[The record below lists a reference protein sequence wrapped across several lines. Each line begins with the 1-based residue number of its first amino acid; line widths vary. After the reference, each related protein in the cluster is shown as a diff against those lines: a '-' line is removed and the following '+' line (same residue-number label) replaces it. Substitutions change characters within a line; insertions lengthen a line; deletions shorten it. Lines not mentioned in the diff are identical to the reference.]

1 MRKYRVLFGGRRG
14 PVGRSEEAL
23 AALVPCA
30 RIARARSGGWYSLAM
45 WQHAGHPL
53 HYHSAGGA
61 TAQVASGRLA
71 KLENHPLSAQT
82 SPQAAAGLA
91 FDATSTQKGRDLLR
105 EVLSPVS
112 FGRCVLQRTPG
123 PPIRPLPAQRYVYA
137 RPPTRLRPSSLPATC
152 SPLPTLPSVPPQAP
166 ALDGNRRRRCR
177 RRRGAAPSP
186 SAALAAPPPSLS
198 PRPSLSPPPS
208 LSTLPSLLLLS
219 PPPSRRRRRAAV
231 AAEPPRRRR
240 RRRRRR
246 RCLRCPAVEGVPPSN
261 PARAA
266 SRARPAAAAGD
277 FRAVS
282 ASPAAPPTTTQPL
295 GPAWCPF
302 PLFSHVLS
310 PFVSRFS
317 FLCVALCRPSKVAST
332 AVAAAVAAV
341 AAAGAAGMAAAARAA
356 ALAAARA
363 PERTVAEA
371 QARFSALFSAIRSSS
386 LAAVA
391 AAPEAAMGVE
401 RCQWR
406 PRRRPRG
413 ARSRGA
419 AGGSRRR
426 RRGGAGVLP
435 AMASLSRC
443 ASLRFHEKSACAF
456 CSFVASV
463 RVSVRCACA
472 FLTLPTLLY
481 T

>member
-1 MRKYRVLFGGRRG
+1 MTTTRRQ
-14 PVGRSEEAL
+14 
-23 AALVPCA
+23 
-30 RIARARSGGWYSLAM
+30 M
-45 WQHAGHPL
+45 
-53 HYHSAGGA
+53 
-61 TAQVASGRLA
+61 
-71 KLENHPLSAQT
+71 
-82 SPQAAAGLA
+82 
-91 FDATSTQKGRDLLR
+91 
-105 EVLSPVS
+105 
-112 FGRCVLQRTPG
+112 QRTCCFTSAHDFQNFSWLTMM
-123 PPIRPLPAQRYVYA
+123 RR
-137 RPPTRLRPSSLPATC
+137 RLRVSQE
-152 SPLPTLPSVPPQAP
+152 SPESQGHHAHEHVVTRGCWSNRKVPPAI
-166 ALDGNRRRRCR
+166 
-177 RRRGAAPSP
+177 
-186 SAALAAPPPSLS
+186 
-198 PRPSLSPPPS
+198 
-208 LSTLPSLLLLS
+208 
-219 PPPSRRRRRAAV
+219 RAAV

-386 LAAVA
+386 LAAVDELQRRLWA
-391 AAPEAAMGVE
+391 WSGASGGRGGVE
-401 RCQWR
+401 RR
-406 PRRRPRG
+406 PQP
-413 ARSRGA
+413 
-419 AGGSRRR
+419 GSRRR
-426 RRGGAGVLP
+426 LQEASQGRGGSAPGDGLVESVCI
-435 AMASLSRC
+435 AS
-443 ASLRFHEKSACAF
+443 F
-456 CSFVASV
+456 
-463 RVSVRCACA
+463 
-472 FLTLPTLLY
+472 P
-481 T
+481 